1 MKDSIYTAII
11 ILGALFC
18 SLTVSAKQKQVEVK
32 HVHPEFWWS
41 GMKNSQLQ
49 VLVHGDQLGAYDVT
63 LEGATDVELTKVIKP
78 ENKNYVI
85 LYLGLEKAQPQI
97 FSIVLK
103 NGKKAVKKISYELK
117 QRDGRKFRS
126 FDSSDV
132 VYLLMPDR
140 FANGNPANDVVEGY
154 KESVCDPAG
163 KRTRHNGY
171 AGIYYYH
178 WKYIVIGG
186 SLRI

>member
-1 MKDSIYTAII
+1 MNKSIYIAIAII
-11 ILGALFC
+11 SVLLS
-18 SLTVSAKQKQVEVK
+18 SLQLSAKSAKQVAVK

-49 VLVHGDQLGAYDVT
+49 VLVHGDQLGIYDVT
-63 LEGATDVELTKVIKP
+63 LEGASDVELTKVIKP

-85 LYLGLEKAQPQI
+85 LYLGLEKAQPQT
-97 FSIVLK
+97 FNIVLK
-103 NGKKAVKKISYELK
+103 NGKKTVKKIAYELK

-140 FANGNPANDVVEGY
+140 FANGNKANDVVADR
-154 KESVCDPAG
+154 KSV
-163 KRTRHNGY
+163 
-171 AGIYYYH
+171 
-178 WKYIVIGG
+178 V
-186 SLRI
+186 

>member
-18 SLTVSAKQKQVEVK
+18 SLTVGAKQKQVEVK

-85 LYLGLEKAQPQI
+85 LYLGLEKAQPQT

-103 NGKKAVKKISYELK
+103 NGKKAVKKISYELM
-117 QRDGRKFRS
+117 QRDGRMPS
-126 FDSSDV
+126 YD
-132 VYLLMPDR
+132 YLSMEGPPHAPV
-140 FANGNPANDVVEGY
+140 FAYRVMDGEQELGRGSGTSKQNAQQAAARD
-154 KESVCDPAG
+154 AL
-163 KRTRHNGY
+163 KRMG
-171 AGIYYYH
+171 A
-178 WKYIVIGG
+178 
-186 SLRI
+186 